1 MVGTLASLFG
11 LALLDS
17 FNPSALAVTIYL
29 VLQGRP
35 YVAKVLTYVSAV
47 FVSYL
52 GIGVLLM
59 FGLGSVWGYVS
70 GSAAYAVQGVAGA
83 LLLGY
88 ALFAPDAP
96 RKKKVRAPL
105 AVGLPAV
112 FLLGVTITAVEFTTA
127 FPYLGAIAVLTN
139 AEMGV
144 AGWLPVLVAYNAIFV
159 LPPLLLLAIYGAFG
173 ARMRERFGRW
183 RDRFEGGS
191 RGTLLWMLGIVGFLL
206 LADSLASFDFF
217 GLVGVARGR

>member
-1 MVGTLASLFG
+1 MTGTLAALFG

-29 VLQGRP
+29 LLQGRP
-35 YVAKVLTYVSAV
+35 YAAKVLTYVSAV
-47 FVSYL
+47 FISYL

-59 FGLGSVWGYVS
+59 LGLGSVWGYVD

-88 ALFAPDAP
+88 ALFAPDTP
-96 RKKKVRAPL
+96 GKKRVRAPW

-127 FPYLGAIAVLTN
+127 FPYLGAIAVLAN
-139 AEMGV
+139 AKMEV
-144 AGWLPVLVAYNAIFV
+144 AGWLLVLIAYNAMFV
-159 LPPLLLLAIYGAFG
+159 LPPLVLLAVYGAFG
-173 ARMRERFGRW
+173 SRMRGRFERW

-206 LADSLASFDFF
+206 LADSLFFFGFF
-217 GLVGVARGR
+217 GLVGVARGG